1 MFRERMTRVAI
12 VPTFC
17 IAIGV
22 PISAS
27 AQTLPRAPSPSV
39 VDADDAIRSPNGA
52 FVIDTI
58 EQARAQQA
66 LARLAISEA
75 SASDTR
81 NLALQAQ
88 ELWMS
93 VDKRL
98 REIAQALGI
107 PTAVERDATERV
119 ELYRL
124 QHLRE
129 ADFDSAYARLVTRS
143 CDALLE
149 RMHRLDP
156 QIDSRLLFFVDDMLP
171 RFGQLQMGMR
181 NRYAY
186 HSAQPLVL

>member
-1 MFRERMTRVAI
+1 
-12 VPTFC
+12 
-17 IAIGV
+17 
-22 PISAS
+22 
-27 AQTLPRAPSPSV
+27 

-81 NLALQAQ
+81 NLALQVQ

-124 QHLRE
+124 QHLKE
-129 ADFDSAYARLVTRS
+129 EDFDSAYARLVTQS

-149 RMHRLDP
+149 RMDRLDP

>member
-1 MFRERMTRVAI
+1 
-12 VPTFC
+12 
-17 IAIGV
+17 
-22 PISAS
+22 
-27 AQTLPRAPSPSV
+27 
-39 VDADDAIRSPNGA
+39 VDADGAIRSANGA

-75 SASDTR
+75 GTSDTR
-81 NLALQAQ
+81 KLALQSQ

-98 REIAQALGI
+98 REIAWALGI
-107 PTAVERDATERV
+107 PTAVERDGTERV

-124 QHLRE
+124 QHVKE
-129 ADFDSAYARLVTRS
+129 ENFDSAYARLVTRS

-149 RMHRLDP
+149 RMDRLDP
-156 QIDSRLLFFVDDMLP
+156 EIDSRLLFFVDGMLP
-171 RFGQLQMGMR
+171 QLGRLQTGIR

-186 HSAQPLVL
+186 HSAQSLDL

>member
-12 VPTFC
+12 VPSFC

-27 AQTLPRAPSPSV
+27 AQTLPPAPSPSV

-81 NLALQAQ
+81 NLALQVQ

-124 QHLRE
+124 QHLKE
-129 ADFDSAYARLVTRS
+129 EDFDSAYARLVTQS

-149 RMHRLDP
+149 RMDRLDP